1 MEPPFSTYQRVFGL
15 LTLVNA
21 GLLLAGCT
29 APNATIQTND
39 PELATYLELVLP
51 ARIEI
56 QRYLTKPVSYA
67 GDGNADGLEVIL
79 AVYDKSEELTKVY
92 GTLHFEL
99 VSRKITE
106 SVGTRVAFWP
116 VDIKTDKAM
125 HLYRDHLS
133 RFYQFP
139 LQLDQ
144 KSLPAGTY
152 VLAVWLHLPGDR
164 RLYDEYEFTYDGSGA
179 PPVRPL

>member
-1 MEPPFSTYQRVFGL
+1 MMSNRVCAA
-15 LTLVNA
+15 LVLVSS
-21 GLLLAGCT
+21 GLLLSACT
-29 APNATIQTND
+29 SPNAAIKADD

-51 ARIEI
+51 TRIEI

-79 AVYDKSEELTKVY
+79 AAYDASGELTKIF

-99 VSRKITE
+99 VSRKVRDT
-106 SVGTRVAFWP
+106 VGTRIAFWP

-139 LQLDQ
+139 LQLEQ
-144 KSLPAGTY
+144 KSLPAGEY
-152 VLAVWLHLPGDR
+152 VLTVWLFLPGER
-164 RLYDEYEFTYDGSGA
+164 RLYDEYEFSYDGKGA
-179 PPVRPL
+179 QPVRPL

>member
-1 MEPPFSTYQRVFGL
+1 MNARFAMHKRV
-15 LTLVNA
+15 LTLLILA
-21 GLLLAGCT
+21 ATGLLLSGCT
-29 APNATIQTND
+29 APNAAIQTSD

-67 GDGNADGLEVIL
+67 SDGNADGLEVIL
-79 AVYDKSEELTKVY
+79 AVYDKSDELTKVY

-99 VSRKITE
+99 VHRKITE
-106 SVGTRVAFWP
+106 SVGTRIAFWP
-116 VDIKTDKAM
+116 IEITTDKAM

-144 KSLPAGTY
+144 KALPAGQY
-152 VLAVWLHLPGDR
+152 VLSVWLHLPGGR
-164 RLYDEYEFTYDGSGA
+164 RVYDEYEFTYDGSGA

>member
-1 MEPPFSTYQRVFGL
+1 MKPPFSTYQRVFVL
-15 LTLVNA
+15 STLVCI
-21 GLLLAGCT
+21 GLPLGGCT
-29 APNATIQTND
+29 SPNAAIQADD
-39 PELATYLELVLP
+39 PDLATYLELVLP

-67 GDGNADGLEVIL
+67 GDGNADGLEVIV
-79 AVYDKSEELTKVY
+79 AVYDKSDELTKVY

-99 VSRKITE
+99 VEQKVTD

-116 VDIKTDKAM
+116 IDITTDRAM
-125 HLYRDHLS
+125 RLYRDHLS

-139 LQLDQ
+139 LQLEQ
-144 KSLPAGTY
+144 KSLPTGQY
-152 VLAVWLHLPGDR
+152 VLSVWLHLPGGR
-164 RLYDEYEFTYDGSGA
+164 RLYDEYEFTYDGKGA

>member
-1 MEPPFSTYQRVFGL
+1 MDCKRGCALLVLISGGL
-15 LTLVNA
+15 
-21 GLLLAGCT
+21 GLSACT
-29 APNATIQTND
+29 SPNAAIQADD
-39 PELATYLELVLP
+39 PDLATYLELVLP
-51 ARIEI
+51 ARVEI

-79 AVYDKSEELTKVY
+79 AAYDKSDELTKVY

-99 VSRKITE
+99 VSRKITD

-116 VDIKTDKAM
+116 IDITTDKAM

-139 LQLDQ
+139 LQLEQ
-144 KSLPAGTY
+144 KSLPTGQY
-152 VLAVWLHLPGDR
+152 VLSVWLHLPGGR
-164 RLYDEYEFTYDGSGA
+164 RLYHEYEFTYDGKGA

>member
-1 MEPPFSTYQRVFGL
+1 MYT
-15 LTLVNA
+15 
-21 GLLLAGCT
+21 LLALVATSLILGGCT
-29 APNATIQTND
+29 APNAAIQTND
-39 PELATYLELVLP
+39 PDIATYLELVLP
-51 ARIEI
+51 TRMEI

-79 AVYDKSEELTKVY
+79 AVYDAADELTKVY

-99 VSRKITE
+99 VSQKARE

-116 VDIKTDKAM
+116 VEVKTDKAM

-133 RFYQFP
+133 RYYQFP

-144 KSLPAGTY
+144 KSLPAGQY
-152 VLAVWLHLPGDR
+152 VLSVWLMLPGGR
-164 RLYDEYEFTYDGSGA
+164 RLYDEYEFTYDGKGA